1 MEMPKPP
8 VGPTG
13 PTTPLSIEGYGQLSI
28 SATLVSMKH
37 AAGVWALAGDKNEVD
52 SLKAA
57 GTAVT
62 AAMVASSVNFSGVY
76 ANSKQGRGIEGWS
89 INNYGVSGDST
100 SFAGV
105 RGTSVTAAGTEGW
118 STNGAGVFG
127 TSKTGDGVYGICHSA
142 PGAPGAGVH
151 GVNDHGGNAAAFDGT
166 VQVNGNINVTG
177 DIFLPGA
184 DCAEQFD
191 FVEIKQIDAGTVVVI
206 NEEGRMA
213 QSQEAYDKKVAGV
226 VSGAGH
232 YRPAIILDKQSS
244 RDKRLPIA
252 LIGKVYCKV
261 DAQYSPV
268 RVGDLLTTSATP
280 GHAMKAEDPVKAFGA
295 VLGKALGNLESGKGL
310 LPILVALQ

>member
-13 PTTPLSIEGYGQLSI
+13 PTTPPSIEGYGQLSI

-62 AAMVASSVNFSGVY
+62 AAMVASSDNFSGVY
-76 ANSKQGRGIEGWS
+76 ANSKQGRGVEGWS

-105 RGTSVTAAGTEGW
+105 RGTSVAASGTEGW
-118 STNGAGVFG
+118 STNGSGVFG
-127 TSKTGDGVYGICHSA
+127 TSQSGDGVYGICQSKS
-142 PGAPGAGVH
+142 GAGIH
-151 GVNDHGGNAAAFDGT
+151 GVNNKGGNAAVFDGD
-166 VQVNGNINVTG
+166 VQVNGNVNVTG

-191 FVEIKQIDAGTVVVI
+191 FVEIKHIEAGTVVVI
-206 NEEGRMA
+206 NEEGRMD
-213 QSQEAYDKKVAGV
+213 QSHEPYDKKVAGV

-232 YRPAIILDKQSS
+232 YRPAIVLDKQSS
-244 RDKRLPIA
+244 RNERLPIA

-261 DAQYSPV
+261 DAQYSSI
-268 RVGDLLTTSATP
+268 RVGDLLTTSPTP
-280 GHAMKAEDPVKAFGA
+280 GHAMKADDPVKAFGS